1 LAYINQS
8 TKAFIKT
15 VLVCRQ
21 LYGAGSKF
29 DEITVNPNNFLKT
42 LIQNYMRHYF
52 EAARF
57 TQS

>member
-1 LAYINQS
+1 MSYINQS
-8 TKAFIKT
+8 TNAFIRT
-15 VLVCRQ
+15 LLVCRQ

-29 DEITVNPNNFLKT
+29 DEITVNPNNLLKT

-57 TQS
+57 IQS